1 MLRVSFFSYPST
13 TIVVAHAL
21 IVVVITVRVIMR
33 RPATGVAL
41 AWLFLVALL
50 PFAGALIY
58 FLIGERRIGRRRQH
72 GIGTL
77 RTDFKKISDAV
88 IRGGLTDV
96 DWSRHALA
104 ARGIDRLGQKT
115 VGSVTVHGSSFQL
128 FSDTQQVLHTIA
140 REVDQAESSILM
152 EFYIWN
158 EGGTADKVLEA
169 VIRAA
174 ERGVTCRLLV
184 DALGAVSWW
193 KGRQPQRLRDA
204 GVHLRAALPVG
215 VFRTLFGRTDL
226 RLHRKIVV
234 VDDKT
239 AWTGSMN
246 LVDPRFF
253 KQEAG
258 VGEWVDAMVRVQGAV
273 VASLAA
279 TVIGDW
285 SLETGEPLRDLI
297 ESSGLHLVGPQ
308 GSADIQVV
316 PSGPGQTGDGLLQ
329 MLLALINAAREE
341 LVLTTPYLAPDDALI
356 YALRGAAG
364 RGVKVTLIVPQ
375 KVDSFLTR
383 YASRSYYDE
392 LLEIGVEIYL
402 YRGGLLHTK
411 SITVDGAMSM
421 FGTVNLDM
429 RSLWINY
436 EVSLIVY
443 EPTFAVDL
451 RALQQS
457 YIDGSDRL
465 DPVTW
470 STRRFGSRFLE
481 NTLRLISPL
490 L

>member
-1 MLRVSFFSYPST
+1 VGSL
-13 TIVVAHAL
+13 
-21 IVVVITVRVIMR
+21 TVR
-33 RPATGVAL
+33 
-41 AWLFLVALL
+41 
-50 PFAGALIY
+50 
-58 FLIGERRIGRRRQH
+58 
-72 GIGTL
+72 
-77 RTDFKKISDAV
+77 
-88 IRGGLTDV
+88 
-96 DWSRHALA
+96 
-104 ARGIDRLGQKT
+104 
-115 VGSVTVHGSSFQL
+115 GSSLQL
-128 FSDTQQVLHTIA
+128 FSNTQKVLTTIA

-158 EGGTADKVLEA
+158 EGGTADEVLEA

-174 ERGVTCRLLV
+174 QRGVTCRLLV
-184 DALGAVSWW
+184 DALGAASWW
-193 KGRQPQRLRDA
+193 KSRQPQRLRDA
-204 GVHLRAALPVG
+204 GVHLRTALPVG

-234 VDDKT
+234 IDDKT

-258 VGEWVDAMVRVQGAV
+258 VGEWVDAMVRVRGAV

-285 SLETGEPLRDLI
+285 ALETGEPLRHLI
-297 ESSGLHLVGPQ
+297 ESSGLHLVEPEGL
-308 GSADIQVV
+308 ADIQVV

-329 MLLALINAAREE
+329 MLLALINAARED

-364 RGVKVTLIVPQ
+364 RGVRVTLIVPQ

-392 LLEIGVEIYL
+392 LLDIGVEIYL
-402 YRGGLLHTK
+402 YRRGLLHTK

-443 EPTFAVDL
+443 EPTFAAEL
-451 RALQQS
+451 RALQAS
-457 YIDGSDRL
+457 YIADSDRL
-465 DPVTW
+465 DPVAW
-470 STRRFGSRFLE
+470 STRSFGPRFLE
-481 NTLRLISPL
+481 NTLRLVSPL